1 MKHFGILLKKLLE
14 VFFWVELRSLF
25 MPIVPSLVMLSLI
38 IKMRSL
44 QLKKGTINIL
54 RSRLMGEMWDQRI
67 TIFAYF

>member
-1 MKHFGILLKKLLE
+1 MKPFGILLKKQLE
-14 VFFWVELRSLF
+14 VFFWVELHSLS

-54 RSRLMGEMWDQRI
+54 RSPLMEEVWDQRI